1 MTFCWIIEPFN
12 LCLTNH
18 VDLWLSTIM
27 TKAWFLDQSPVLPSF
42 QQLLQLLHQSKIS
55 TGERPFIDI
64 LQDRRYWVI
73 HLITIASIYLGGV
86 ISMNTGFVYK
96 LFGVANFNQYFY
108 NDNTQISLIN
118 DRFSILNEIEDI
130 WNVVQ

>member
-1 MTFCWIIEPFN
+1 MLFN
-12 LCLTNH
+12 Q
-18 VDLWLSTIM
+18 STIIFVKSSPFFHM
-27 TKAWFLDQSPVLPSF
+27 NTLD
-42 QQLLQLLHQSKIS
+42 IG

-73 HLITIASIYLGGV
+73 HLITIPSLFLGGV
-86 ISMNTGFVYK
+86 IFILSGFVYK

-118 DRFSILNEIEDI
+118 DRFSILNEI
-130 WNVVQ
+130 QALS